1 MNPTNLI
8 THLRH
13 VGFAMPQIEEQRAF
27 YSKEWGLTEVAQQDG
42 VHYFAAEGSPEPY
55 VIRLRKDEKK
65 RADVVSF
72 GTASRENVDILA
84 ESLKQNG
91 VTIINPPHELTTP
104 GGGYGVRFFDLDGR
118 VIEVSADVAP
128 RVCRTL
134 NPGESI
140 PVRLSHCVINSPTPE
155 ATKAW
160 YEQHLG
166 FQTVETLFIH
176 DKTLLWFMRCG
187 SPQHHVLAIGRAP
200 HVSMHHVS
208 FDMLGIDEHLRG
220 VGRLQRQGQ
229 KLLWGPGRHAS
240 GDNAFAY
247 FFDAAGNCVEY
258 TAGMS
263 NLPADWKEVAGDLT
277 QPDVLD
283 SWGTAK
289 AEWGEHVVVA
299 QFNTPD
305 EGLFIAPP
313 A

>member
-1 MNPTNLI
+1 MTHRHLI

-13 VGFAMPQIEEQRAF
+13 VGFAMPQLDEQCAF
-27 YSKEWGLTEVAQQDG
+27 YGQQWGLTEVAQKDG
-42 VHYFAAEGSPEPY
+42 VHFFAAEGSPEPF
-55 VIRLRKDEKK
+55 VIRLRRDEHK
-65 RADVVSF
+65 RADVIAF
-72 GTASRENVDILA
+72 GTATRANVDELA
-84 ESLKQNG
+84 ARLRQDG
-91 VTIINPPHELTTP
+91 IQIIDEPHELATP

-118 VIEVSADVAP
+118 VVEVSADVSP
-128 RVCRTL
+128 RQYRQL
-134 NPGESI
+134 SAGESI

-155 ATKAW
+155 NTKAW
-160 YEQHLG
+160 YEKYLG

-176 DKTLLWFMRCG
+176 GNTLLWFMRCG
-187 SPQHHVLAIGRAP
+187 SPQHHVLAIARAP

-220 VGRLQRQGQ
+220 VGRLQRAGN
-229 KLLWGPGRHAS
+229 KLLWGPGRHQS
-240 GDNAFAY
+240 GDNAFGY

-263 NLPADWKEVAGDLT
+263 DVGDDWKEVAGDLT

-289 AEWGEHVVVA
+289 AEWGEHVVAA

-305 EGLFIAPP
+305 EGLFVAPP
-313 A
+313 L